1 MARRKNL
8 NRTLYQGLAVAVV
21 AAIAAS
27 TAVLIAAI
35 AISSG
40 ERGGKPPVSDAG

>member
-1 MARRKNL
+1 MHRRKNVG
-8 NRTLYQGLAVAVV
+8 RVLYQGLAVAVV
-21 AAIAAS
+21 AAIVAS

-40 ERGGKPPVSDAG
+40 ERGGKPK